1 MDLGLQDAKVFVA
14 ASSSGL
20 GRAAARQFS
29 REGALVAVN
38 GRDAAKLDA
47 TAQAIR
53 TETGH
58 KVIALSGDVTQPGLA
73 ADLINRAASELGGLD
88 IVITNAGG
96 PPSGTFDSTPP
107 DAWEK
112 AFHLSFLSNV
122 HLIRAALPYLRQSR
136 RAAILTITSVS
147 VKQPID
153 NLILSNSLRMAVIG
167 LTKSLAKELGPE
179 GIRVNSI
186 LPGWTRT
193 ERVNELMQGRASTQG
208 VSVDEAIAKQAAGV
222 PLGGRMGEPEEFA
235 NVAVFLCSPAA
246 SYVHGVMLPV
256 DGGSIQASL

>member
-1 MDLGLQDAKVFVA
+1 MDLGLQGAKVFVA

-20 GRAAARQFS
+20 GRAAAFQFS
-29 REGALVAVN
+29 REGAQVAIN
-38 GRDAAKLDA
+38 GRDVSRVEAAAL
-47 TAQAIR
+47 AINQ
-53 TETGH
+53 ETGGR
-58 KVIALSGDVTQPGLA
+58 VIALPGDVA
-73 ADLINRAASELGGLD
+73 DADAVRDLIDRAASEFGGLD
-88 IVITNAGG
+88 VLVTNAGG
-96 PPSGTFDSTPP
+96 PPSGTFDSTPL

-112 AFHLSFLSNV
+112 AFQLSLMSAV
-122 HLIRAALPYLRQSR
+122 HLIHAALPYLRQSR
-136 RAAILTITSVS
+136 RAAILTMTSVS

-153 NLILSNSLRMAVIG
+153 NLILSNSIRMGVVG

-179 GIRVNSI
+179 GIRINSI

-193 ERVNELMQGRASTQG
+193 GRVDELMHRRARTQG
-208 VSVDEAIAKQAAGV
+208 GTVDEAMAKQAAGT
-222 PLGGRMGEPEEFA
+222 PLGRMGEPEEFA

>member
-1 MDLGLQDAKVFVA
+1 MDLGLKDARVFIA

-20 GRAAARQFS
+20 GRAAALQFS
-29 REGALVAVN
+29 REGAQVVVN
-38 GRDAAKLDA
+38 GRNVQRVEE
-47 TAQAIR
+47 TALAIAQD
-53 TETGH
+53 TGG
-58 KVIALSGDVTQPGLA
+58 KVIALPGDMTDGSTVRQLV
-73 ADLINRAASELGGLD
+73 DQAASDLGGLD
-88 IVITNAGG
+88 VLVTNAGG
-96 PPSGTFDSTPP
+96 PPSGSFDSTPL

-112 AFHLSFLSNV
+112 AFHLSLMSSV
-122 HLIRAALPYLRQSR
+122 HLIHAALPYLRRST
-136 RAAILTITSVS
+136 RAAILTVTSVS

-153 NLILSNSLRMAVIG
+153 NLILSNSLRMGVIG

-193 ERVNELMQGRASTQG
+193 GRVTELMQSRAQKQG
-208 VSVDEAIAKQAAGV
+208 ITVDEAVARQAAGT
-222 PLGGRMGEPEEFA
+222 PLGRMGEPDEFA

-246 SYVHGVMLPV
+246 SYVTGVMVPV

>member
-1 MDLGLQDAKVFVA
+1 MDLGLKDAKVFVA

-20 GRAAARQFS
+20 GRAAALQFS
-29 REGALVAVN
+29 REGAQVVVN
-38 GRDAAKLDA
+38 GRNVQRVEE
-47 TAQAIR
+47 TALAIAQ
-53 TETGH
+53 ETGG
-58 KVIALSGDVTQPGLA
+58 KVIALPGDMTDGSTVRQLV
-73 ADLINRAASELGGLD
+73 DQAASDLGGLD
-88 IVITNAGG
+88 VLVTNAGG
-96 PPSGTFDSTPP
+96 PPSGSFDSTPL

-112 AFHLSFLSNV
+112 AFHLSLMSSV
-122 HLIRAALPYLRQSR
+122 HLIHAALPYLRQST
-136 RAAILTITSVS
+136 RAAILTVTSVS

-153 NLILSNSLRMAVIG
+153 NLILSNSVRMGVIG

-193 ERVNELMQGRASTQG
+193 GRVTELMQSRAQKLGIT
-208 VSVDEAIAKQAAGV
+208 VDEAVARQAGGT
-222 PLGGRMGEPEEFA
+222 PLGRMGEPDEFA

-246 SYVHGVMLPV
+246 SYVTGVMVPV

>member
-1 MDLGLQDAKVFVA
+1 MDLGLQDAKVLVA

-29 REGALVAVN
+29 LEGALVAVN
-38 GRDAAKLDA
+38 SRGEARLEA

-53 TETGH
+53 AESGR
-58 KVIALSGDVTQPGLA
+58 KVIALPGDVTDPA
-73 ADLINRAASELGGLD
+73 AVQTLVDRAAGELGGLD
-88 IVITNAGG
+88 VLVTNAGG
-96 PPSGTFDSTPP
+96 PPPGTFDSTPP
-107 DAWEK
+107 DAWEN
-112 AFHLSFLSNV
+112 AFQLSLMSAV

-136 RAAILTITSVS
+136 RAAILTVTSVS

-153 NLILSNSLRMAVIG
+153 NLILSNSLRMGVIG
-167 LTKSLAKELGPE
+167 LTKSLARELGPE
-179 GIRVNSI
+179 GIRINSI

-193 ERVNELMQGRASTQG
+193 ERVAQLMQNRAATQG
-208 VSVDEAIAKQAAGV
+208 ITVDEAITNQAAGT
-222 PLGGRMGEPEEFA
+222 PLRRMGEPEEFA

>member
-1 MDLGLQDAKVFVA
+1 MDLGLKDARVFIA

-20 GRAAARQFS
+20 GRAAALQFS
-29 REGALVAVN
+29 REGAQVVVN
-38 GRDAAKLDA
+38 GRNVQRVEE
-47 TAQAIR
+47 TALAIAQD
-53 TETGH
+53 TGG
-58 KVIALSGDVTQPGLA
+58 KVIALPGDMTDGSTVRQLV
-73 ADLINRAASELGGLD
+73 DQAASDLGGLD
-88 IVITNAGG
+88 VLVTNAGG
-96 PPSGTFDSTPP
+96 PPSGSFDSTPL

-112 AFHLSFLSNV
+112 AFHLSLMSSV
-122 HLIRAALPYLRQSR
+122 HLIHAALPYLRQST
-136 RAAILTITSVS
+136 RAAILTVTSVS

-153 NLILSNSLRMAVIG
+153 NLILSNSLRMGVIG

-193 ERVNELMQGRASTQG
+193 GRVTELMQSRAQKQG
-208 VSVDEAIAKQAAGV
+208 ITVDEAVARQAAGT
-222 PLGGRMGEPEEFA
+222 PLGRMGEPDEFA

-246 SYVHGVMLPV
+246 SYVTGVMVPV

>member
-1 MDLGLQDAKVFVA
+1 MDLGLKDAKVFVA

-20 GRAAARQFS
+20 GQAAALQFS
-29 REGALVAVN
+29 REGAHVVIN
-38 GRDAAKLDA
+38 GRDGKRVEE

-53 TETGH
+53 QETGG
-58 KVIALSGDVTQPGLA
+58 KVITLAGDVTDSGTVR
-73 ADLINRAASELGGLD
+73 DLINRAASELGGLD
-88 IVITNAGG
+88 VLVTNAGG
-96 PPSGTFDSTPP
+96 PPSGTFDTTPL
-107 DAWEK
+107 DAWDK
-112 AFHLSFLSNV
+112 AFKLSLMSTV
-122 HLIRAALPYLRQSR
+122 YLIHAALPYLRQSQ
-136 RAAILTITSVS
+136 RAAILTVTSVS

-153 NLILSNSLRMAVIG
+153 NLILSNSLRMGVIG

-193 ERVNELMQGRASTQG
+193 ERVTELMQARAQKQG
-208 VSVDEAIAKQAAGV
+208 ITVDEAVAQQAAGT
-222 PLGGRMGEPEEFA
+222 PLRRMGEPDEFA

-246 SYVHGVMLPV
+246 SYVHGVMVPV